1 MDGRVVVEEGK
12 LDWCRPSPA
21 DSASSGRS
29 GHEPSYSVVGDSA
42 QALGVDLE
50 LSRWSGLGPVAL
62 CPKAER
68 CCPESSACGRAK
80 QAKGGSLRRA
90 GIFVGLAVAEGCKG
104 SGHRDAGDTAMT
116 RVSVWGDWAKLCCTP
131 RLWEALSAV
140 STEEAGWQGARH
152 NGPPRR
158 VADSACTL
166 GPLYLC
172 LCLCL
177 CPCSVLVAG
186 SGPTMHAM
194 SSQRGGSGIAGRTYS
209 LVWVCP
215 TGERGTTDSVT
226 QSLPA
231 QGLPSEPH
239 VKISSRTRKVSN
251 ATLPRPGPYRTVIK
265 SGYERVLAKRP

>member
-21 DSASSGRS
+21 DSAASGRS
-29 GHEPSYSVVGDSA
+29 GHEPSYSVAGDTA
-42 QALGVDLE
+42 QAFGVDLE

-90 GIFVGLAVAEGCKG
+90 GIFVGLAIAEGCKG

-152 NGPPRR
+152 NGPPRQ
-158 VADSACTL
+158 VAASACTL
-166 GPLYLC
+166 WPSTCACACACVRAPYPWLELGRQCMQCRPSEVVPASQDEPITWCGCARQASEGPL
-172 LCLCL
+172 
-177 CPCSVLVAG
+177 
-186 SGPTMHAM
+186 
-194 SSQRGGSGIAGRTYS
+194 I
-209 LVWVCP
+209 
-215 TGERGTTDSVT
+215 
-226 QSLPA
+226 QS
-231 QGLPSEPH
+231 PS
-239 VKISSRTRKVSN
+239 RFLRKVYPASH
-251 ATLPRPGPYRTVIK
+251 T
-265 SGYERVLAKRP
+265 